1 MDWYNIGDPFD
12 PQLDELAKRY
22 HLHPLHIEDCRSR
35 GQQNAKVDFQGD
47 YIFAVLK
54 PVEISDDEL
63 RATELNVFTGP
74 DYVIAVQEQPI
85 CKRAVELLNAV
96 ESQKS
101 RFSPAEAFHHIFDG
115 VVDIY
120 LPVADQLTEK
130 IDGLE
135 EEALERPQR
144 ATIESLFDV
153 RRNLIDLRRILAN
166 SRDVVSHLLRTEHA
180 LLPKDLLP
188 FWRDVY
194 DHVARALDSVEVQR
208 DMVNGATELYL
219 SSISNQTNQVMKVL
233 TLFGAITTPAVV
245 ITGVYGMNVK
255 HIPLAESPHSFGIV
269 IAIVVAFSFLML
281 LWFRRL
287 HWF

>member
-1 MDWYNIGDPFD
+1 MDWYNIRDPFD
-12 PQLDELAKRY
+12 SKLDELASRY

-54 PVEISDDEL
+54 PVEISSGEL
-63 RATELNVFTGP
+63 RVTELDVFAGP
-74 DYVIAVQEQPI
+74 DYVITVQDPT
-85 CKRAVELLNAV
+85 CKRSLELLNTI
-96 ESQKS
+96 ESQKN
-101 RFSPAEAFHHIFDG
+101 RLSPPEIFHHIFDG

-120 LPVADQLTEK
+120 LPVADHLTEK

-135 EEALERPQR
+135 EEALECPQR
-144 ATIESLFDV
+144 STIESLFGI
-153 RRNLIDLRRILAN
+153 RRKLIDLRRILAN
-166 SRDVVSHLLRTEHA
+166 SRDVVSHLLRTEHV
-180 LLPKDLLP
+180 LIPKELLP

-208 DMVNGATELYL
+208 DMINGATELYL
-219 SSISNQTNQVMKVL
+219 SAISNQTNQVMKVL
-233 TLFGAITTPAVV
+233 TIFGAITTPAVV

-269 IAIVVAFSFLML
+269 IGLVVLFSFLML

-287 HWF
+287 RWF